1 MLVEAL
7 LDQIEAQG
15 SGLLIT
21 VDEVRPMV
29 EEVVLLVSTY
39 QLLVREGHK
48 VALVM
53 AGLPSDVTGLVSG
66 ERIAFLRRARLQHIG
81 LIDDAEMRSALR
93 MTFEAAGK
101 SVEREALELMT
112 SAVGGFAYMLQLVGY
127 FMWEEAWREA
137 TVTALHARFGIEQAT
152 EDL

>member
-1 MLVEAL
+1 MQKKSKLAKLTEDEQRAECSL
-7 LDQIEAQG
+7 RRCSIRSKRRG

-53 AGLPSDVTGLVSG
+53 AVFHP
-66 ERIAFLRRARLQHIG
+66 
-81 LIDDAEMRSALR
+81 M
-93 MTFEAAGK
+93 
-101 SVEREALELMT
+101 
-112 SAVGGFAYMLQLVGY
+112 
-127 FMWEEAWREA
+127 
-137 TVTALHARFGIEQAT
+137 
-152 EDL
+152 